1 MKNTWILLLGLLI
14 LIFSLV
20 LDMLG
25 MNTKEGFGLVQIL
38 GTVIGAVLIIYGI
51 VMMRKGKK

>member
-14 LIFSLV
+14 LIFSLI

-25 MNTKEGFGLVQIL
+25 LNTKEGFGLVQII
-38 GTVIGAVLIIYGI
+38 GTVIGAVLVIYGL
-51 VMMRKGKK
+51 VMMTKKKK